1 MFERLQERLNEAL
14 RTLKGTGVIK
24 EGHIEAAFREIRRAL
39 LEATSIFRWPEP
51 SWSVF
56 ARRL

>member
-24 EGHIEAAFREIRRAL
+24 EGHIDAAFREIRRAL
-39 LEATSIFRWPEP
+39 LERTSIFR
-51 SWSVF
+51 
-56 ARRL
+56 